1 MKPFDLE
8 AAKRG
13 KPIQTRDGRSVRFV
27 GHVPEA
33 SENYR
38 VVAFVAGETYV
49 QLYADDGKYVLGV
62 ETRHDLFMATR
73 TVYVNL
79 YRNGVGCWH
88 DSKEDAE
95 RGANKAFDN
104 INEFP
109 LHTAV
114 PVEI

>member
-13 KPIQTRDGRSVRFV
+13 EPIQTHDGRAVRFV

-33 SENYR
+33 REACR
-38 VVAFVAGETYV
+38 VVVLVAGKDSPVMMRE
-49 QLYADDGKYVLGV
+49 DGRYGTGD
-62 ETRHDLFMATR
+62 ESPYLFMASR

-88 DSKEDAE
+88 ASKEDAE
-95 RGANKAFDN
+95 RGANAAFDN
-104 INEFP
+104 TNEFP